1 MEEDKRKKIRDV
13 FIANLEIYKRDGF
26 DDYGASQMAALL
38 TREDF
43 NISKNELI
51 RILNNE

>member
-1 MEEDKRKKIRDV
+1 MEERGKKIRDA
-13 FIANLEIYKRDGF
+13 FIANLELYRRKGI
-26 DDYGASQMAALL
+26 DDYGASQMAAIS

-51 RILNNE
+51 RILENE